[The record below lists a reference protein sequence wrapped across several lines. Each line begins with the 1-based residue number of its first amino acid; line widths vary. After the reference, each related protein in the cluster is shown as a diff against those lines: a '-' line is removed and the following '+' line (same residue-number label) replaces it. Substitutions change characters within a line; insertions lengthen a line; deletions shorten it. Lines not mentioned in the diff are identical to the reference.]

1 MWSPDVKIYN
11 GKGMVGGV
19 GTGQALI
26 TAEPVN
32 FTASLTKPL
41 NMLIKDMMFDRHHE
55 LFHRRIHGKI
65 LVFPACIGSTHTGL
79 VLLEL
84 SVRELAPAAMIV
96 KFPDSLLVSGAI
108 LGEVWYGTG
117 IPLVAYSANDLFSE
131 IKTGD
136 RLRVDGTTGEI
147 EVTAPAFPC
156 VNKEGPD
163 ILRC

>member
-1 MWSPDVKIYN
+1 MKIYT
-11 GKGMVGGV
+11 GRGMVGGV
-19 GTGQALI
+19 GTGPALI
-26 TAEPVN
+26 TGTPIN
-32 FTASLTKPL
+32 FTAALTKPL

-55 LFHRRIHGKI
+55 LFHKRIHGRI

-96 KFPDSLLVSGAI
+96 KYPDPLLVSGAI

-117 IPLVAYSANDLFSE
+117 IPLVAYSADDLFSE

-136 RLRVDGTTGEI
+136 PLRIDGTTGEI
-147 EVTAPAFPC
+147 TAAVPGSPC
-156 VNKEGPD
+156 GNKEGTD